1 MAANLPQRDTKAR
14 VSPASNVAKSRHGT
28 GLSKGAISPEG
39 LPTLAPWHKLGWGLF
54 LPLVF
59 ASNVIVAT
67 LVWSIVGLIMR

>member
-1 MAANLPQRDTKAR
+1 MAANLPQRDTKAS
-14 VSPASNVAKSRHGT
+14 VSPTSNVAKSRHGN
-28 GLSKGAISPEG
+28 GLSQGAISPEG

-67 LVWSIVGLIMR
+67 LAWIIVGKVMR